1 MSISMQNI
9 TSNISLDNKFWDYFN
24 DVRNATDA
32 VDTVPASDQGFV
44 VGIYSTLFVV
54 GAVGN
59 ACVFVALV
67 RSRRRKS
74 RVNLLMTHLVVA
86 DLIVIF
92 IVIPLEIGWR
102 TTNAWLAGNMACK
115 VFLVL
120 RAFGLYLSS
129 NVLVCISLDRF
140 FAVLYPLRLAVA
152 RNRSKTM
159 LLFAWLVAFLCSLPQ
174 SLVFRVLHHPTVPDF
189 QQCVSF
195 EAFSNQHQELAYN
208 VTCLIAMYFFP
219 LIVITVCYACI
230 FWEIHNNSKEIS
242 GKSLST
248 ESGRIQLR
256 RSDQRPLAR
265 ARRRTLRMTVTIV
278 SVFACCWLPYATM
291 TLWYMFD
298 RKSAIHVSA
307 KVQDLFFIMAV
318 SNSCMDPLVYGSY
331 TLDMNIINQKLRK
344 FFKTHR
350 NTCEANHLS
359 TLENYGSKTTKES
372 ARPINA
378 YSKYQRHYTVAFQ
391 ESSLIVPSFHSDPVR
406 SWNGQPKEL
415 EAQKVCE
422 VFTLQSKIDVFEK

>member
-1 MSISMQNI
+1 MQNSN
-9 TSNISLDNKFWDYFN
+9 SNISDDQKFLDYFN
-24 DVRNATDA
+24 DVPNTTDT
-32 VDTVPASDQGFV
+32 VRDTVPVSEQGFV
-44 VGIYSTLFVV
+44 VCIYSTLFAV

-59 ACVFVALV
+59 VCVFISLV

-102 TTNAWLAGNMACK
+102 TTNAWLAGNTACK

-159 LLFAWLVAFLCSLPQ
+159 LIFAWLVAFLCSLPQ
-174 SLVFRVLHHPTVPDF
+174 ALVFRVMHHPTVPDF

-195 EAFSNQHQELAYN
+195 DAFSNQHQELAYN
-208 VTCLIAMYFFP
+208 VMCLFAMYFFP
-219 LIVITVCYACI
+219 LIVITFCYVCI
-230 FWEIHNNSKEIS
+230 FCEIHTNSKEIS
-242 GKSLST
+242 GKSVSNGT
-248 ESGRIQLR
+248 GRIQLR
-256 RSDQRPLAR
+256 RSDQRPLVR

-298 RKSAIHVSA
+298 RQSAKDVSA
-307 KVQDLFFIMAV
+307 KLQDLFFIMAV

-331 TLDMNIINQKLRK
+331 TLDANTIHQKLGKLFRVHGNSCQ
-344 FFKTHR
+344 TNR
-350 NTCEANHLS
+350 IS
-359 TLENYGSKTTKES
+359 TIDKYGSKITKETT
-372 ARPINA
+372 ARPNNN
-378 YSKYQRHYTVAFQ
+378 YSKYRRHHTVAFQ
-391 ESSLIVPSFHSDPVR
+391 ESSLIVPSVNSDPAR
-406 SWNGQPKEL
+406 SWNENQMDLNPE
-415 EAQKVCE
+415 KVCE
-422 VFTLQSKIDVFEK
+422 VFNLQSKIDLFDK